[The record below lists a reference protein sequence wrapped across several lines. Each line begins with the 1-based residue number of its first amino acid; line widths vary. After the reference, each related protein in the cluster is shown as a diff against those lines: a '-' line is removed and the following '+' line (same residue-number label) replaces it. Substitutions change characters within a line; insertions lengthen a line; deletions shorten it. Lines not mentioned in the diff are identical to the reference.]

1 MKKYIAT
8 IILLFSL
15 FFLNAQNKNYK
26 NHWKKVENFEL
37 KDLPKSSLKEVEIIY
52 NKAKKE
58 QNSNQIIK
66 SLFYKSKFSLELEE
80 NARLKIINE
89 FKKEIQQSKFPI
101 KNILESILADLYW
114 QYFQQNRYKI
124 YSRTKTDQKVDSLDF
139 RTWDLFTLFK
149 ETHKFYQNSLKNS
162 EKLQEIKINKYA
174 EILINEENSKI
185 YRPTLFDFLAFRS
198 LYFYESNERDIQN
211 PTYKFIIDNESLLR
225 DIHTFLEAQ
234 FDTKDSLSQQ
244 LNAIFLY
251 KELTSFHLKDKDP
264 TALLN
269 ITIERLNF
277 IKNNAV
283 FENKEDI
290 FLTTLKNLKNQYNSY
305 PASAYI
311 SFQIALIYDTKA
323 KEYNPQSESPKNQF
337 IRKKAID
344 ICEEAIH
351 KFPKSK
357 GAKAC
362 ESLIR
367 KIKKENLDITVEKYI
382 STNKS
387 TRLLISYRN
396 LSYLNFNIYKI
407 NQAQRNI
414 FNSFTS
420 DSARVSYLQDLKIDK
435 YWHSPLI
442 NENDFQEHATELL
455 FPALNQGSYLIVAFK
470 SESLNKDDLYAHQ
483 FVQVTDI
490 SLVKINDSEKN
501 IFQVVDRNN
510 GKPLQNA
517 KVHINSFNRYSN
529 NNSNLD
535 LTLYSNKNGLVQFSS
550 KENYYGVT
558 FHINYIND
566 SVSFGDYYIYEK
578 NYGYNEYEDVLIAKS
593 FLFTDRSIYRPGQTM
608 FFKGILIQQTK
619 NRSKIVANEE
629 VVVTLYDVNDD
640 EVKELEITTNEF
652 GSFSGEFVLPST
664 GLTGEFIIEVE
675 EGNKDS
681 KFYDKIDDFEISE
694 TYISVEEYKRPKFE
708 TKFKPVIES
717 FTLNDSIVVNG
728 ETLSFSGTKI
738 TNAKV
743 KYRVIRTANIP
754 YRYWK
759 YNSNYYTSE
768 SQEISHGET
777 TTDASGNYNIQFK
790 AIPDLKINIELQP
803 VFNYKIHVDVTDING
818 ETHSAETIV
827 RVAYHILEVEIIMA
841 NVIDKVTV
849 GNTVTIH
856 TKNLNGEFVATKGK
870 LEIYKL
876 ESPSNFLKKRLWK
889 VPDYPGFSKDKFKTL
904 FPYDTYQNENDE
916 KLWAKGEIVY
926 AKSIDTQNNKEIL
939 LEDIKNWQSGKYVIS
954 FNSTDKL
961 GQKIEKEKRFRVLN
975 SSENDIAKDKLLQI
989 TTNKSSYSIGEKAI
1003 VNFLSTVKDLYV
1015 TVIVEKNHE
1024 TIDKKIIHLGN
1035 ESKTITIP
1043 VKKGDEGGFAVFYHT
1058 TFYNSFENGKIIIKI
1073 PYSKNELQIVTKTF
1087 KDKVQP
1093 GSKQQ
1098 WSFSIEGEKKDKVNA
1113 EILAS
1118 MYDASLDQFKNHQ
1131 WDFRPVDK
1139 YIYNSNNKTSANYS
1153 FGISKLRVR
1162 NLIPYYFK
1170 YDKLKYDKLNWFGFS
1185 FNNSKIIKRK
1195 YLNAIVDKYTQ
1206 PKVSAKYK
1214 KTTEKGFVYGVVSD
1228 ETDKLPGV
1236 QILVEGTNIS
1246 AETNFDG
1253 EFKIKAKK
1261 GDALR
1266 FSFVGMVTMQLKVR
1280 KENFYN
1286 IRMVSDSNI
1295 LDEVVITAQGIVRDK
1310 KALGYSI
1317 REISDNEDI
1326 PFMLSGKV
1334 AGIQISDK
1342 RGGANKIIIRGY
1354 SSISSNNNP
1363 LVIIDGVPYTGNKDF
1378 EINELDLFSLN
1389 VLKGEEAIALYGSQA
1404 KNGVLVITTK
1414 SGQEKIDKELNKVKA
1429 RTNFKETAFFY
1440 PNLTT
1445 DKNGNINFNFAL
1457 PEALTRWKLQ
1467 LLAHTKDL
1475 NTGYKQLST
1484 VSQKDLMVVP
1494 NVPRFLRENDTII
1507 ISSKIS
1513 NLTKEKLNGISQL
1526 KLFDAISG
1534 NDITQK
1540 LLNNSEEQNKNFSAI
1555 SKNSTT
1561 VNWKFFIPKNIQAIQ
1576 YRIVAKSGNFSDGEQ
1591 NILPVLSNRML
1602 VTETMTMQIKGNQKK
1617 NFTLQKLM
1625 NNTSTT
1631 LSNHKL
1637 TLEIT
1642 SNPVWY
1648 AIQAMPYLM
1657 EFPYEC
1663 SEQVFS
1669 RYYVNTIASYLI
1681 KSHPKIETVFK
1692 KWASS
1697 DALISNLE
1705 KNPELKSIVIQ
1716 ETPWLRDAQ
1725 SESEKKKRIA
1735 LLFNLNKM
1743 KNEQDKALSKLKQM
1757 QRSDGGFSW
1766 FSGGKYVNR
1775 NITQHIAINFGKLK
1789 RIVGDEYKISNN
1801 NISNL
1806 LKRSISF
1813 LDEEVLKDYNTLQKR
1828 AKEIGFKKGK
1838 DEQAQFLKLNHTGV
1852 FPIQYLYMRS
1862 FFKDLPIDKKYFE
1875 AINYYKEQSYN
1886 YWTDYEIYSRALVSL
1901 IANRNGNEKISG
1913 EIYRSLKEKSTT
1925 SEEMG
1930 MYWKDNKPA
1939 WYWFQSPVQTHAT
1952 LIEVFDEMGA
1962 DESTMDDLKLWLI
1975 KNKQTNSWKTT
1986 KATTNAIYAILST
1999 GNNWIVEDEAVK
2011 VTIGDQLIDPKKLE
2025 NIKIEA
2031 GSGYFKTTWN
2041 NKEIKSEMAQII
2053 LEKSSNGI
2061 AFGGLYW
2068 QYFENLDKI
2077 TNSKTGLIISKEI
2090 FLKKNTTDGIKLY
2103 KIDKNSALNLGD
2115 LITVRIEIKS
2125 DRKMEFVHLKDM
2137 RASGLEPLNT
2147 ISKYKYQ
2154 DNLNYYE
2161 STKDASTNFFI
2172 DVLPKGIFVFEY
2184 DLRVNNQG
2192 NFSNGITSIQS
2203 MYAPEFSSHSKGAR
2217 IQID

>member
-1 MKKYIAT
+1 MKKYITT

-15 FFLNAQNKNYK
+15 FILNAQNKNYK

-37 KDLPKSSLKEVEIIY
+37 KDLPKSALKEVEIIY
-52 NKAKKE
+52 TKAKKD
-58 QNSNQIIK
+58 QNSNHIIK

-80 NARLKIINE
+80 NAQLKIINE
-89 FKKEIQQSKFPI
+89 FKREIRQSKFPA

-124 YSRTKTDQKVDSLDF
+124 YSRTNTDKKVDSLDF

-149 ETHKFYQNSLKNS
+149 ETHKFYQNSLINS
-162 EKLQEIKINKYA
+162 EKLQEIKINKYT
-174 EILINEENSKI
+174 EILINKENSKI

-198 LYFYESNERDIQN
+198 LDFYESNERDIQN
-211 PTYKFIIDNESLLR
+211 PTYKFLIDNKSLLKNNS
-225 DIHTFLEAQ
+225 TFLETPFA
-234 FDTKDSLSQQ
+234 TIDSLSQQ

-251 KELTSFHLKDKDP
+251 KKLTSFHLKDKDP
-264 TALLN
+264 TALIN

-277 IKNNAV
+277 VKNNAV
-283 FENKEDI
+283 FGNKEEI
-290 FLTTLKNLKNQYNSY
+290 FLTSLKNLKIKYNSY
-305 PASAYI
+305 PASTDV
-311 SFQIALIYDTKA
+311 SLQIALLYDTNA
-323 KEYNPQSESPKNQF
+323 REYNPQSESPKNQF
-337 IRKKAID
+337 FRKKAID
-344 ICEEAIH
+344 ICEEAIY

-357 GAKAC
+357 GAIAC

-367 KIKKENLDITVEKYI
+367 KIKKENLNITVEKYI
-382 STNKS
+382 SVNKS

-407 NQAQRNI
+407 NQVQRNV

-420 DSARVSYLQDLKIDK
+420 DSERVNYLQDLKIDK
-435 YWHSPLI
+435 YWNSQLK
-442 NENDFQEHATELL
+442 NENDFQEHATEVLL
-455 FPALNQGSYLIVAFK
+455 PALNQGGYLIVAFK
-470 SESLNKDDLYAHQ
+470 SEFLNKDDLYAHQ
-483 FVQVTDI
+483 FIQVTDL
-490 SLVKINDSEKN
+490 SLVKINDSKKN
-501 IFQVVDRNN
+501 IFQVIDRNN
-510 GKPLQNA
+510 GKPIQNA
-517 KVHINSFNRYSN
+517 KVHIKSSSRYSN

-535 LTLYSNKNGLVQFSS
+535 LTLYSKQNGLIQFSS
-550 KENYYGVT
+550 KENYYDIT
-558 FHINYIND
+558 FHINYMND
-566 SVSFGDYYIYEK
+566 SVSLGDYYLYKK
-578 NYGYNEYEDVLIAKS
+578 NYGYNEYEDDLIAKS
-593 FLFTDRSIYRPGQTM
+593 FLFTDRSIYRPGQTI

-619 NRSKIVANEE
+619 HGSKIVANEE

-652 GSFSGEFVLPST
+652 GSFSGEFVLPRT
-664 GLTGEFIIEVE
+664 GLTGEFLIEVD
-675 EGNKDS
+675 EGYKDS
-681 KFYDKIDDFEISE
+681 KFYNKVDDFEISE
-694 TYISVEEYKRPKFE
+694 TYLAVEEYKRPKFE
-708 TKFKPVIES
+708 TKFKPIIKS

-728 ETLSFSGTKI
+728 ETLSFSGAKI
-738 TNAKV
+738 TNAQV
-743 KYRVIRTANIP
+743 KYRVIRTVNIP
-754 YRYWK
+754 YRYWY
-759 YNSNYYTSE
+759 YNPNYYTSE

-790 AIPDLKINIELQP
+790 AIPDLKVSIELQP
-803 VFNYKIHVDVTDING
+803 VFNFKIFVDVTDING
-818 ETHSAETIV
+818 ETHSTETTV
-827 RVAYHILEVEIIMA
+827 RVAYHALEIEIIMA
-841 NVIDKVTV
+841 NKIDKVMG
-849 GNTVTIH
+849 GNSITIH

-870 LEIYKL
+870 LEVYKL
-876 ESPSNFLKKRLWK
+876 ESPSNFLKKRPWK
-889 VPDYPGFSKDKFKTL
+889 FPDYPGFKKDEFKTL
-904 FPYDTYQNENDE
+904 FPYETYQNENDE
-916 KLWAKGEIVY
+916 KTWAKGKIVLM
-926 AKSIDTQNNKEIL
+926 KSIDTQNNKEII
-939 LEDIKNWQSGKYVIS
+939 LENIKNWQSGKYVIS
-954 FNSTDKL
+954 YTSIDKL
-961 GQKIEKEKRFRVLN
+961 GQKIEKEKRFSVFN
-975 SSENDIAKDKLLQI
+975 SSENDIAKEKLLQI
-989 TTNKSSYSIGEKAI
+989 TTNKSSYSIGEKVLI
-1003 VNFLSTVKDLYV
+1003 NFISTVKDLYV
-1015 TVIVEKNHE
+1015 TVIIEKNHA
-1024 TIDKKIIHLGN
+1024 TIDKRIIQIGN
-1035 ESKTITIP
+1035 ESKTISIP

-1058 TFYNSFENGKIIIKI
+1058 TFYNSFVNGKIIVNI
-1073 PYSKNELQIVTKTF
+1073 PYSKNELQIITKTF

-1098 WSFSIEGEKKDKVNA
+1098 WSFSVQGEKKDKVNA

-1139 YIYNSNNKTSANYS
+1139 YNYRSNNKTSANYS
-1153 FGISKLRVR
+1153 FGTSKLRVR
-1162 NLIPYYFK
+1162 NLISHYFK
-1170 YDKLKYDKLNWFGFS
+1170 YDKLIYDKLNWFGFS
-1185 FNNSKIIKRK
+1185 FSNSRIIKKK
-1195 YLNAIVDKYTQ
+1195 YLNAIVDKYTK
-1206 PKVSAKYK
+1206 PKVSAKFK
-1214 KTTEKGFVYGVVSD
+1214 KTAEKGFVYGVVSD
-1228 ETDKLPGV
+1228 ETGELPGV
-1236 QILVEGTNIS
+1236 QILVEGTNIKT
-1246 AETNFDG
+1246 ETNFDG

-1261 GDALR
+1261 GDVLR
-1266 FSFVGMVTMQLKVR
+1266 FGYVGMATMQLKVK
-1280 KENFYN
+1280 KENFYD
-1286 IRMVSDSNI
+1286 IRMVGDSNI
-1295 LDEVVITAQGIVRDK
+1295 LDEVVVTAQGIVKEK

-1317 REISDNEDI
+1317 GEIAENEDI
-1326 PFMLSGKV
+1326 SLMLSGKV
-1334 AGIQISDK
+1334 AGIQVTDGK
-1342 RGGANKIIIRGY
+1342 GGANKIIIRGY
-1354 SSISSNNNP
+1354 SSITSNNNP
-1363 LVIIDGVPYTGNKDF
+1363 LIIIDGVPYTDNKEF
-1378 EINELDLFSLN
+1378 AINELDLFSLS

-1414 SGQEKIDKELNKVKA
+1414 SGQERIDRELNKVKA

-1445 DKNGNINFNFAL
+1445 DKNGNLSFNFSL

-1507 ISSKIS
+1507 ISTKIT
-1513 NLTKEKLNGISQL
+1513 NLSKEKLNGISQL
-1526 KLFDAISG
+1526 KLFDAISSK
-1534 NDITQK
+1534 DITQK
-1540 LLNNSEEQNKNFSAI
+1540 LLNNSEVQNKNFSVI
-1555 SKNSTT
+1555 SKNSTN
-1561 VNWKFFIPKNIQAIQ
+1561 VSWKIFIPKNIQALQ
-1576 YRIVAKSGNFSDGEQ
+1576 YRIVANSGSFSDGEQ

-1602 VTETMTMQIKGNQKK
+1602 VTETMTVQIKGNQKK
-1617 NFTLQKLM
+1617 IFTLQKLM

-1637 TLEIT
+1637 SLEIT

-1669 RYYVNTIASYLI
+1669 RYYVNTIATHLI
-1681 KSHPKIETVFK
+1681 KTNPKIETVFK

-1705 KNPELKSIVIQ
+1705 KNPELKSIIIQ

-1725 SESEKKKRIA
+1725 SETEKKKRIA
-1735 LLFNLNKM
+1735 LLFDLDKM
-1743 KNEQDKALSKLKQM
+1743 KNEQDEALSKLKQM
-1757 QRSDGGFSW
+1757 QRSDGGFTW
-1766 FSGGKYVNR
+1766 FSGGRYANR
-1775 NITQHIAINFGKLK
+1775 NITQHIAINFGKLN
-1789 RIVGDEYKISNN
+1789 RIVKNKNKISYN

-1813 LDEEVLKDYNTLQKR
+1813 LDKEVLKDYNTLQKR

-1838 DEQAQFLKLNHTGV
+1838 NEQGQFLKHNHTGV
-1852 FPIQYLYMRS
+1852 FLIQYLYMRS
-1862 FFKDLPIDKKYFE
+1862 FFKGLPVDKKNVE

-1886 YWTDYEIYSRALVSL
+1886 YWTDYEIYSRALIAL
-1901 IANRNGNEKISG
+1901 IAKRNGNEKISR
-1913 EIYRSLKEKSTT
+1913 EIYRSLKEKSIT

-1930 MYWKDNKPA
+1930 MYWKDNQPA
-1939 WYWFQSPVQTHAT
+1939 WYWFQSPVQTHTT
-1952 LIEVFDEMGA
+1952 LMEVFDEMGA

-1986 KATTNAIYAILST
+1986 KATANAIYAILST
-1999 GNNWIVEDEAVK
+1999 GNNWVEEDQAVK
-2011 VTIGDQLIDPKKLE
+2011 VTIGDQIIDPKKL
-2025 NIKIEA
+2025 NDIKIEA
-2031 GSGYFKTTWN
+2031 GSGYFKTTWDT
-2041 NKEIKSEMAQII
+2041 KEIKPEMGQIV

-2077 TNSKTGLIISKEI
+2077 TSSKTGLIISKEI
-2090 FLKKNTTDGIKLY
+2090 YLKKNTTDGVKLY
-2103 KIDKNSALNLGD
+2103 KIDKNSMLKLGD

-2125 DRKMEFVHLKDM
+2125 DREMEFVHLKDM

-2154 DNLNYYE
+2154 DNLYYYE

-2192 NFSNGITSIQS
+2192 NFSNGITTIQS
-2203 MYAPEFSSHSKGAR
+2203 MYAPEFSSHSKGVR
-2217 IQID
+2217 IKID